1 MDQTARRLMK
11 TDGQRQSSF
20 LSTLVCLL
28 VSVCVCVCVCKSM
41 LICRSMKCLCMYMY
55 VEV

>member
-28 VSVCVCVCVCKSM
+28 VSVCVCV
-41 LICRSMKCLCMYMY
+41 
-55 VEV
+55 